1 MVHYLTII
9 YIYDI
14 YVCISCAIILIFNKT
29 HKIGCCENCYWL
41 GWFDIWRVKSGSLN
55 YHGRFYVTR
64 PFLYLERYIPIKTF
78 VFLLLLLCIEKARG
92 ETVRFFSPRCHI
104 MPKWAHVP
112 WKTVEWSSHLCEIWS
127 HCVSTT
133 SHTQFRWLGMV
144 KGWCIAPA

>member
-64 PFLYLERYIPIKTF
+64 PFLYLERCIPIKTF
-78 VFLLLLLCIEKARG
+78 VFLLLLCIEKARG

-104 MPKWAHVP
+104 MPNGRMFHEKQWNDLHIYVKSGVIVYPQPRIHNSVGWA
-112 WKTVEWSSHLCEIWS
+112 WSR
-127 HCVSTT
+127 V
-133 SHTQFRWLGMV
+133 G
-144 KGWCIAPA
+144 A